1 MPNNNS
7 NNNSNNN
14 LKLYVSY
21 VLFNNFYKYLNFK
34 FEKFN
39 NTNLLIKPDKSY
51 YTLLH
56 SRLSTN
62 FFVNQLSDMFTYELF
77 LKDSSL
83 MGFSVSNSSVVVYNL
98 HNIFSNSR
106 LFIFIKSFVAFKS
119 GYTRVGTIS
128 EIFANSNWLEREIA
142 ELHGVQFLFKKDLRN
157 LMLQYG
163 DTSTPFRRS
172 SPTVGFRETI
182 YDILSD
188 AVTQVRLDAQG

>member
-1 MPNNNS
+1 
-7 NNNSNNN
+7 
-14 LKLYVSY
+14 
-21 VLFNNFYKYLNFK
+21 
-34 FEKFN
+34 
-39 NTNLLIKPDKSY
+39 
-51 YTLLH
+51 
-56 SRLSTN
+56 
-62 FFVNQLSDMFTYELF
+62 
-77 LKDSSL
+77 

-163 DTSTPFRRS
+163 DTSAPFQKS
-172 SPTVGFRETI
+172 APTIGTKEIF
-182 YDILSD
+182 YDSVNDVLIQNPVSI
-188 AVTQVRLDAQG
+188 QV